1 VIHVFA
7 VAAVLA
13 VSAVVGAKVTASPVS
28 IHRGC
33 PAHFASSDL
42 RTVTADEAVAVAR
55 RVALEHVVEHNQGR
69 ATRRTR
75 SNYPVIEVVSLGHT
89 PALPGQSAL
98 AKQAAHRCG
107 RQIARRSWAVVFTD
121 TESVLCCIRDARF
134 VVRLGSGWWVY

>member
-1 VIHVFA
+1 VIHVSA

-13 VSAVVGAKVTASPVS
+13 IGAVVGARVTTSPVS

-33 PAHFASSDL
+33 RAHFASWDL
-42 RTVTADEAVAVAR
+42 RTATADEAVAVAR
-55 RVALEHVVEHNQGR
+55 RVVLDHVVEHNQGR

-89 PALPGQSAL
+89 PALQGQSAL

-107 RQIARRSWAVVFTD
+107 RQMARASWAVVFTD
-121 TESVLCCIRDARF
+121 TEPVLCCIRDARF
-134 VVRLGSGWWVY
+134 VIRLRSGWWVY